1 MEILITNKIK
11 KILQLKAMLEL
22 NKLDQNLI
30 IKKID
35 DKTLNMQ
42 VTDNEMLMSI
52 VGQFD
57 QNLKELS
64 KLTNTNVFFRGNS
77 ITCKG
82 NKENL
87 DIFCKAI
94 KFLIN
99 KYALTRIIENEDV
112 FLSVKKNMKLE
123 NSNVKSF
130 KQLIKTPRKSV
141 IARSEKQSEYIKA
154 LKENDI
160 VISLGPAGTGKSFL
174 AVSVAITLLMEKKIE
189 RVILSRPA
197 VEAGEKLGFL
207 PGDMKEKVDPYL
219 RPLYDA
225 LYELFG
231 ADKIDKKIETGEIEI
246 APLAFMRG
254 RTLKNSFAILDEAQN
269 ATETQIKMFLTRIGE
284 NSKLVVNGDPS
295 QVDLINKSQSGLV
308 KSQKIL
314 KKIQEIK
321 IIEFDHN
328 DVVRHPLVSKIIRA
342 YNNKKIDDQD

>member
-1 MEILITNKIK
+1 MSEISK
-11 KILQLKAMLEL
+11 LE
-22 NKLDQNLI
+22 QILI

-35 DKTLNMQ
+35 KRTAIISINN
-42 VTDNEMLMSI
+42 NEMLMAI

-57 QNLKELS
+57 QNLKNLS
-64 KLTNTNVFFRGNS
+64 KLTDTDIYFRGNS

-82 NKENL
+82 DKDKL
-87 DIFCKAI
+87 STFCDAI
-94 KFLIN
+94 KFLVN
-99 KYALTRIIENEDV
+99 KYLLTNIIEKEDLL
-112 FLSVKKNMKLE
+112 LSVKKNLE
-123 NSNVKSF
+123 IEESNVKSF
-130 KQLIKTPRKSV
+130 KQLIKTPKKSV
-141 IARSEKQSEYIKA
+141 IARSEKQSDYIKA

-160 VISLGPAGTGKSFL
+160 IMSLGPAGTGKSFL
-174 AVSVAITLLMEKKIE
+174 AVSVAITLLMEKKID

-231 ADKIDKKIETGEIEI
+231 ADKIEKKIETGEIEI

-254 RTLKNSFAILDEAQN
+254 RTLKNCFAILDEAQN

-295 QVDLINKSQSGLV
+295 QVDLINKRDSGLI
-308 KSQKIL
+308 KSRNIL
-314 KKIQEIK
+314 KNLEEIK
-321 IIEFDHN
+321 IIEFDHK
-328 DVVRHPLVSKIIRA
+328 DVVRHPLVSKIIKA
-342 YNNKKIDDQD
+342 YQNKSIDDKS

>member
-1 MEILITNKIK
+1 MSEIS
-11 KILQLKAMLEL
+11 
-22 NKLDQNLI
+22 KLDQNLI

-35 DKTLNMQ
+35 SNTVNLQ
-42 VTDNEMLMSI
+42 IIDNEMLMSI

-57 QNLKELS
+57 QNLKNLS
-64 KLTNTNVFFRGNS
+64 KLTSTDVFFRGNS

-82 NKENL
+82 NKESINV
-87 DIFCKAI
+87 FCEAI
-94 KFLIN
+94 KFLID
-99 KYALTRIIENEDV
+99 KYFLTKIIEKEDII
-112 FLSVKKNMKLE
+112 LSVKKNTE
-123 NSNVKSF
+123 IETSNVKSF
-130 KQLIKTPRKSV
+130 NQLIKTPRKTV
-141 IARSEKQSEYIKA
+141 IARSEKQSAYIKA

-160 VISLGPAGTGKSFL
+160 IMSLGPAGTGKSFL
-174 AVSVAITLLMEKKIE
+174 AVSVGVTMLMEKKID

-231 ADKIDKKIETGEIEI
+231 ADKIDKKIESGEIEI

-254 RTLKNSFAILDEAQN
+254 RTLKNCFAILDEAQN

-284 NSKLVVNGDPS
+284 NSKLVVNGDPT
-295 QVDLINKSQSGLV
+295 QIDLINKTQSGLI
-308 KSQKIL
+308 KSKNLL
-314 KKIQEIK
+314 KNIDEIK
-321 IIEFDHN
+321 ILEFDHN

-342 YNNKKIDDQD
+342 YQNKSTDDKD

>member
-1 MEILITNKIK
+1 MSEISKID
-11 KILQLKAMLEL
+11 Q
-22 NKLDQNLI
+22 KLV

-35 DKTLNMQ
+35 KKTINLQ
-42 VTDNEMLMSI
+42 ITDNEMLMSI

-57 QNLKELS
+57 QNLKELA
-64 KLTNTNVFFRGNS
+64 KLSDTNIFFRGNS
-77 ITCKG
+77 LTCKG
-82 NKENL
+82 NPENIN
-87 DIFCKAI
+87 IFCEAI
-94 KFLIN
+94 KFLVN
-99 KYALTRIIENEDV
+99 KYFLTKIIEKEDII
-112 FLSVKKNMKLE
+112 LAVKKNIE
-123 NSNVKSF
+123 FEESNVKSF

-141 IARSEKQSEYIKA
+141 IARSEKQSDYIKA

-160 VISLGPAGTGKSFL
+160 IMSLGPAGTGKSFL
-174 AVSVAITLLMEKKIE
+174 AVSVGVSMLMEKKIE

-231 ADKIDKKIETGEIEI
+231 AEKIDKKIETGEIEI

-254 RTLKNSFAILDEAQN
+254 RTLKNCFAILDEAQN

-284 NSKLVVNGDPS
+284 KSKLVVNGDPS
-295 QVDLINKSQSGLV
+295 QIDLINKSQSGLI
-308 KSQKIL
+308 KSKNIL
-314 KKIQEIK
+314 KDLKEIK
-321 IIEFDHN
+321 IVEFDHN

-342 YNNKKIDDQD
+342 YQKKSTDDKN

>member
-1 MEILITNKIK
+1 MSEISKLENK
-11 KILQLKAMLEL
+11 
-22 NKLDQNLI
+22 LI
-30 IKKID
+30 IKRID
-35 DKTLNMQ
+35 KETVNISIN
-42 VTDNEMLMSI
+42 DNEMLMAV

-57 QNLKELS
+57 QHLKSLS
-64 KLTNTNVFFRGNS
+64 KLTNTDVYFRGNS

-82 NKENL
+82 DKEKL
-87 DIFCKAI
+87 SIFCDAI

-99 KYALTRIIENEDV
+99 KYFLTNIIEKEDIV
-112 FLSVKKNMKLE
+112 LSVKKNFE
-123 NSNVKSF
+123 VEESNVKSF
-130 KQLIKTPRKSV
+130 KQLIKTPKKSV

-160 VISLGPAGTGKSFL
+160 VMSLGPAGTGKSFL
-174 AVSVAITLLMEKKIE
+174 AVSVAVTLLMEKKID

-231 ADKIDKKIETGEIEI
+231 ADKIDKKIEAGEIEI

-254 RTLKNSFAILDEAQN
+254 RTLKNCFAILDEAQN

-295 QVDLINKSQSGLV
+295 QVDLINKRDSGLI
-308 KSQKIL
+308 KSRNLL
-314 KKIQEIK
+314 KELEEIK
-321 IIEFDHN
+321 VIEFDHN
-328 DVVRHPLVSKIIRA
+328 DVVRHPLVSKIIKA
-342 YNNKKIDDQD
+342 YQNKSIDDKN

>member
-1 MEILITNKIK
+1 MS
-11 KILQLKAMLEL
+11 EL
-22 NKLDQNLI
+22 TKLNQNLI

-35 DKTLNMQ
+35 NDTVNLQITN
-42 VTDNEMLMSI
+42 NEMLMSI
-52 VGQFD
+52 VGEFD
-57 QNLKELS
+57 QNLKDLAKLS
-64 KLTNTNVFFRGNS
+64 NTNVYFRGNS

-82 NKENL
+82 TNENL
-87 DIFCKAI
+87 SIFCDAV

-99 KYALTRIIENEDV
+99 KYFLTKIIEKEDIM
-112 FLSVKKNMKLE
+112 LSVKKNIELKD
-123 NSNVKSF
+123 SNIKSF
-130 KQLIKTPRKSV
+130 QQLIKTPRKSV
-141 IARSEKQSEYIKA
+141 IARSEKQSQYIKA

-160 VISLGPAGTGKSFL
+160 IMSLGPAGTGKSFL
-174 AVSVAITLLMEKKIE
+174 AVSVAVTMLMEKKID

-231 ADKIDKKIETGEIEI
+231 VEKVDKKIESGEIEI

-254 RTLKNSFAILDEAQN
+254 RTLKNCFAILDEAQN

-295 QVDLINKSQSGLV
+295 QIDLLNKSNSGLISS
-308 KSQKIL
+308 KNLL
-314 KKIQEIK
+314 KNLEEIK
-321 IIEFDHN
+321 IIEFDHT

-342 YNNKKIDDQD
+342 YQKKSADDQN

>member
-1 MEILITNKIK
+1 MSEISK
-11 KILQLKAMLEL
+11 LE
-22 NKLDQNLI
+22 QNLI

-35 DKTLNMQ
+35 Q
-42 VTDNEMLMSI
+42 VTVNISITNNETLMAI

-57 QNLKELS
+57 QNLKNLS
-64 KLTNTNVFFRGNS
+64 KLTSTEVYFRGNS

-82 NKENL
+82 EKEKL
-87 DIFCKAI
+87 SIFCEAI

-99 KYALTRIIENEDV
+99 KYLLTNIIEKEDIV
-112 FLSVKKNMKLE
+112 LAVKKNLE
-123 NSNVKSF
+123 IDESNVKSF
-130 KQLIKTPRKSV
+130 NQLIKTPKKSV
-141 IARSEKQSEYIKA
+141 IARSAKQSEYIKA

-160 VISLGPAGTGKSFL
+160 ILALGPAGTGKSFL
-174 AVSVAITLLMEKKIE
+174 AVSVAITLLMEKKID

-254 RTLKNSFAILDEAQN
+254 RTLKNCFAILDEAQN

-295 QVDLINKSQSGLV
+295 QVDLITKSNSGLI
-308 KSQKIL
+308 KSKNIL
-314 KKIQEIK
+314 KDIKEIK
-321 IIEFDHN
+321 LIEFDHN
-328 DVVRHPLVSKIIRA
+328 DVIRHPLVSKIIRA
-342 YNNKKIDDQD
+342 YQNKSTDDKN

>member
-1 MEILITNKIK
+1 MSEISKI
-11 KILQLKAMLEL
+11 E
-22 NKLDQNLI
+22 QNLI

-35 DKTLNMQ
+35 NETVIISVNN
-42 VTDNEMLMSI
+42 NEMLMAI

-57 QNLKELS
+57 QNLKNLS
-64 KLTNTNVFFRGNS
+64 KLTDTIVFFRGNS

-82 NKENL
+82 DKEKINT
-87 DIFCKAI
+87 FCDAI

-99 KYALTRIIENEDV
+99 KYFLTNVIEKEDIV
-112 FLSVKKNMKLE
+112 LAVKKNLNIKE
-123 NSNVKSF
+123 SNIKNF
-130 KQLIKTPRKSV
+130 NQLIKTPKKSV

-154 LKENDI
+154 LKENEI
-160 VISLGPAGTGKSFL
+160 IMSIGPAGTGKSFL
-174 AVSVAITLLMEKKIE
+174 AVSVAVTLLMEKKID

-231 ADKIDKKIETGEIEI
+231 VEKIDKKIETGEIEI

-254 RTLKNSFAILDEAQN
+254 RTLKNCFAILDEAQN

-284 NSKLVVNGDPS
+284 NSKLVVNGDPT
-295 QVDLINKSQSGLV
+295 QVDLINKTHSGLI
-308 KSQKIL
+308 KSKKIL
-314 KKIQEIK
+314 QDIKEIK

-328 DVVRHPLVSKIIRA
+328 DVIRHPLVSKIIKA
-342 YNNKKIDDQD
+342 YQKKSIDDKN

>member
-1 MEILITNKIK
+1 MSEVSTI
-11 KILQLKAMLEL
+11 
-22 NKLDQNLI
+22 DQNII

-35 DKTLNMQ
+35 KETINIQ
-42 VTDNEMLMSI
+42 INDNEMLMSI

-57 QNLKELS
+57 QNIKDLS
-64 KLTNTNVFFRGNS
+64 KSTNTDVFFRGNS

-82 NKENL
+82 KKE
-87 DIFCKAI
+87 DINAFCEAI

-99 KYALTRIIENEDV
+99 KYSLTKIIEKDDII
-112 FLSVKKNMKLE
+112 SAVKE
-123 NSNVKSF
+123 NINISDSKIKSLN
-130 KQLIKTPRKSV
+130 QLIRTPRKSV
-141 IARSEKQSEYIKA
+141 IARSNKQSDYIKA
-154 LKENDI
+154 LKENNI
-160 VISLGPAGTGKSFL
+160 IISLGPAGTGKSFL
-174 AVSVAITLLMEKKIE
+174 AVSVGVTLLMEKKID

-231 ADKIDKKIETGEIEI
+231 ADKIDKKIASGEIEI

-254 RTLKNSFAILDEAQN
+254 RTLKNCFAILDEAQN

-295 QVDLINKSQSGLV
+295 QIDLINKSQSGLI
-308 KSQKIL
+308 KSQEIL
-314 KKIQEIK
+314 KNLKEIK
-321 IIEFDHN
+321 IIEFDDK

-342 YNNKKIDDQD
+342 YQNKSTDDNN

>member
-1 MEILITNKIK
+1 
-11 KILQLKAMLEL
+11 MLL
-22 NKLDQNLI
+22 A
-30 IKKID
+30 
-35 DKTLNMQ
+35 
-42 VTDNEMLMSI
+42 I

-57 QNLKELS
+57 QNLKNLS
-64 KLTNTNVFFRGNS
+64 KLTSTEVFFRGNS

-82 NKENL
+82 EREKL
-87 DIFCKAI
+87 SLFSDAI

-99 KYALTRIIENEDV
+99 KYFLTNIIEKEDII
-112 FLSVKKNMKLE
+112 LSVKKNFE
-123 NSNVKSF
+123 IQESNVKSF
-130 KQLIKTPRKSV
+130 KQLIKTPKKSV

-160 VISLGPAGTGKSFL
+160 IMAIGPAGTGKSFL
-174 AVSVAITLLMEKKIE
+174 AVSVAITLLMEKKID

-254 RTLKNSFAILDEAQN
+254 RTLKNCYAILDEAQN

-295 QVDLINKSQSGLV
+295 QVDLINKQDSGLI
-308 KSQKIL
+308 KSRNIL
-314 KKIQEIK
+314 KGVEEIK

-328 DVVRHPLVSKIIRA
+328 DVVRHPLVSKIIKA
-342 YNNKKIDDQD
+342 YQNKSIDDKD

>member
-1 MEILITNKIK
+1 MSEISK
-11 KILQLKAMLEL
+11 LE
-22 NKLDQNLI
+22 QNLI

-35 DKTLNMQ
+35 NGTTNIQIANND
-42 VTDNEMLMSI
+42 MLISI
-52 VGQFD
+52 VGEFD
-57 QNLKELS
+57 KNLKHLS
-64 KLTNTNVFFRGNS
+64 KLTDTNLFFRGNS

-82 NKENL
+82 NAENIL
-87 DIFCKAI
+87 VFCTAI

-99 KYALTRIIENEDV
+99 KYLLTNIIEKEDIV
-112 FLSVKKNMKLE
+112 LSVKKNIKFE
-123 NSNVKSF
+123 ESNVKTF

-141 IARSEKQSEYIKA
+141 IARSEKQSDYIKA

-160 VISLGPAGTGKSFL
+160 VMSLGPAGTGKSFL

-254 RTLKNSFAILDEAQN
+254 RTLKNCFAILDEAQN

-295 QVDLINKSQSGLV
+295 QVDLINKEHSGLI
-308 KSQKIL
+308 KS
-314 KKIQEIK
+314 KKVLEKLEEIK
-321 IIEFDHN
+321 VIVFDHN

-342 YNNKKIDDQD
+342 YQNKNTDDKN

>member
-1 MEILITNKIK
+1 MSEITK
-11 KILQLKAMLEL
+11 LE
-22 NKLDQNLI
+22 QNLSV
-30 IKKID
+30 KKID
-35 DKTLNMQ
+35 NETINI
-42 VTDNEMLMSI
+42 TINNNEMLLAI

-57 QNLKELS
+57 QNLKSLS
-64 KLTNTNVFFRGNS
+64 KLTNTDVYFRGNS

-82 NKENL
+82 DKENL
-87 DIFCKAI
+87 TVFCDGI

-99 KYALTRIIENEDV
+99 KYFLTNIIEKEDIV
-112 FLSVKKNMKLE
+112 LSVKKNLE
-123 NSNVKSF
+123 VSDSNVKSF
-130 KQLIKTPRKSV
+130 KQLIKTPKKSV

-160 VISLGPAGTGKSFL
+160 VMSLGPAGTGKSFL
-174 AVSVAITLLMEKKIE
+174 AVSVAVTLLMEKKID

-254 RTLKNSFAILDEAQN
+254 RTLKNCFAILDEAQN

-295 QVDLINKSQSGLV
+295 QVDLINKSHSGLI
-308 KSQKIL
+308 KSKNIL
-314 KKIQEIK
+314 KNLQEIK
-321 IIEFDHN
+321 IIEFDHM

-342 YNNKKIDDQD
+342 YQKNSTDDKN

>member
-1 MEILITNKIK
+1 MSEISKLENK
-11 KILQLKAMLEL
+11 
-22 NKLDQNLI
+22 LI
-30 IKKID
+30 IKRID
-35 DKTLNMQ
+35 KETVNISIN
-42 VTDNEMLMSI
+42 DNEMLMAV

-57 QNLKELS
+57 QHLKNLS
-64 KLTNTNVFFRGNS
+64 KLTNTDVYFRGNS

-82 NKENL
+82 GKEKL
-87 DIFCKAI
+87 SLFCDAI

-99 KYALTRIIENEDV
+99 KYFLTNIIEKEDIV
-112 FLSVKKNMKLE
+112 LSVKKNFE
-123 NSNVKSF
+123 VEESNVKSF
-130 KQLIKTPRKSV
+130 KQLIKTPKKSV

-160 VISLGPAGTGKSFL
+160 VMSLGPAGTGKSFL
-174 AVSVAITLLMEKKIE
+174 AVSVAVTLLMEKKID

-231 ADKIDKKIETGEIEI
+231 ADKIDKKIEAGEIEI

-254 RTLKNSFAILDEAQN
+254 RTLKNCFAILDEAQN

-295 QVDLINKSQSGLV
+295 QVDLINKRDSGLI
-308 KSQKIL
+308 KSRNLL
-314 KKIQEIK
+314 KELEEIK
-321 IIEFDHN
+321 VIEFDHN
-328 DVVRHPLVSKIIRA
+328 DVVRHPLVSKIIKA
-342 YNNKKIDDQD
+342 YQNKSIDDKN

>member
-1 MEILITNKIK
+1 MSEISK
-11 KILQLKAMLEL
+11 LE
-22 NKLDQNLI
+22 QNLI

-35 DKTLNMQ
+35 TKTVNISINN
-42 VTDNEMLMSI
+42 NEMLMAI

-57 QNLKELS
+57 QNLKTLS
-64 KLTNTNVFFRGNS
+64 KLANTDVYFRGNS

-87 DIFCKAI
+87 SIFCDAI

-99 KYALTRIIENEDV
+99 KYFLTNIIEKEDII
-112 FLSVKKNMKLE
+112 LSVKKNLE
-123 NSNVKSF
+123 IEDSNVKSF
-130 KQLIKTPRKSV
+130 KQLIKTPKKSV

-160 VISLGPAGTGKSFL
+160 VMSLGPAGTGKSFL
-174 AVSVAITLLMEKKIE
+174 AVSVAVTLLIEKKID

-254 RTLKNSFAILDEAQN
+254 RTLKNCFAILDEAQN

-295 QVDLINKSQSGLV
+295 QVDLINKSYSGLI
-308 KSQKIL
+308 KSRNIL
-314 KKIQEIK
+314 KDLKEIK
-321 IIEFDHN
+321 IIEFDHT

-342 YNNKKIDDQD
+342 YQKKSTDDKN

>member
-1 MEILITNKIK
+1 MSEISK
-11 KILQLKAMLEL
+11 LEQSL
-22 NKLDQNLI
+22 V

-35 DKTLNMQ
+35 KETVNISIN
-42 VTDNEMLMSI
+42 DNEMLMAI

-57 QNLKELS
+57 QNLKSLS
-64 KLTNTNVFFRGNS
+64 KLTDTNVFFRGNS

-82 NKENL
+82 GKEKL
-87 DIFCKAI
+87 SIFCDAI

-99 KYALTRIIENEDV
+99 KYFLTNIIEKEDIV
-112 FLSVKKNMKLE
+112 LSVKKNLE
-123 NSNVKSF
+123 IEESNVKSF
-130 KQLIKTPRKSV
+130 KQLIKTPKKSV

-154 LKENDI
+154 LKESDI
-160 VISLGPAGTGKSFL
+160 IMSLGPAGTGKSFL
-174 AVSVAITLLMEKKIE
+174 AVSVAVTLLMEKKID

-231 ADKIDKKIETGEIEI
+231 ADKIDKKIEMGEIEI

-254 RTLKNSFAILDEAQN
+254 RTLKNCFAILDEAQN

-295 QVDLINKSQSGLV
+295 QVDLINKRDSGLI
-308 KSQKIL
+308 KSRNIL
-314 KKIQEIK
+314 QDLKEIK
-321 IIEFDHN
+321 VIEFDHH
-328 DVVRHPLVSKIIRA
+328 DVVRHPLVSKIIKA
-342 YNNKKIDDQD
+342 YQNKSIDDKN

>member
-1 MEILITNKIK
+1 MSEIS
-11 KILQLKAMLEL
+11 
-22 NKLDQNLI
+22 KLDQNLI

-35 DKTLNMQ
+35 NETVNVQ
-42 VTDNEMLMSI
+42 ITNNEMLMSI

-64 KLTNTNVFFRGNS
+64 KLTDTNIFFRGNS

-82 NKENL
+82 KRE
-87 DIFCKAI
+87 DISVFCEAI

-99 KYALTRIIENEDV
+99 KYFLTKVIEKEDIV
-112 FLSVKKNMKLE
+112 LSVKKNIEFEK
-123 NSNVKSF
+123 SNIKTF

-160 VISLGPAGTGKSFL
+160 TMSLGPAGTGKSFL
-174 AVSVAITLLMEKKIE
+174 AVSVAVTLLMEKKIE

-231 ADKIDKKIETGEIEI
+231 AEKIDKKIETGEIEI

-254 RTLKNSFAILDEAQN
+254 RTLKNCFAILDEAQN

-295 QVDLINKSQSGLV
+295 QIDLINKSQSGLI
-308 KSQKIL
+308 KSRNIL
-314 KKIQEIK
+314 EDLKEIK
-321 IIEFDHN
+321 IIEFDHT

-342 YNNKKIDDQD
+342 YQKKSTDDKN

>member
-1 MEILITNKIK
+1 MSEISK
-11 KILQLKAMLEL
+11 LE
-22 NKLDQNLI
+22 QNLI

-35 DKTLNMQ
+35 ARTVNISINN
-42 VTDNEMLMSI
+42 NEMLMAI

-57 QNLKELS
+57 QNLKTLS
-64 KLTNTNVFFRGNS
+64 KLVNTDVYFRGNS

-87 DIFCKAI
+87 SIFCDAI

-99 KYALTRIIENEDV
+99 KYFLTNIIEKEDII
-112 FLSVKKNMKLE
+112 LSVKKNLE
-123 NSNVKSF
+123 IEDSNVKSF
-130 KQLIKTPRKSV
+130 KQLIKTPKKSV

-160 VISLGPAGTGKSFL
+160 IMSLGPAGTGKSFL
-174 AVSVAITLLMEKKIE
+174 AVSVAVTLLMEKKID

-254 RTLKNSFAILDEAQN
+254 RTLKNCFAILDEAQN

-295 QVDLINKSQSGLV
+295 QVDLINKSNSGLI
-308 KSQKIL
+308 KSKNIL
-314 KKIQEIK
+314 RDLKEIK
-321 IIEFDHN
+321 IIEFDHT

-342 YNNKKIDDQD
+342 YQKKSTDDKN

>member
-1 MEILITNKIK
+1 MSEISK
-11 KILQLKAMLEL
+11 LE
-22 NKLDQNLI
+22 QNLI

-35 DKTLNMQ
+35 
-42 VTDNEMLMSI
+42 NETVNVSVMNNEVLMAI

-57 QNLKELS
+57 QNLKSLS
-64 KLTNTNVFFRGNS
+64 RLTNTNVYFRGNS

-82 NKENL
+82 NKEHL
-87 DIFCKAI
+87 SRFCEAI

-99 KYALTRIIENEDV
+99 KYLITNIIEKEDIV
-112 FLSVKKNMKLE
+112 LSVKKNIE
-123 NSNVKSF
+123 IEETNIKSF
-130 KQLIKTPRKSV
+130 KQLIKTPKKSV

-154 LKENDI
+154 LKENEI
-160 VISLGPAGTGKSFL
+160 VFSIGPAGTGKSFL
-174 AVSVAITLLMEKKIE
+174 AVSVAITLLMEKKID

-254 RTLKNSFAILDEAQN
+254 RTLKNCFAILDEAQN

-295 QVDLINKSQSGLV
+295 QVDLINKAHSGLI
-308 KSQKIL
+308 KSKNIL
-314 KKIQEIK
+314 KDVEEIK
-321 IIEFDHN
+321 LIEFDHN

-342 YNNKKIDDQD
+342 YQNKSTNDKD

>member
-1 MEILITNKIK
+1 MSEIS
-11 KILQLKAMLEL
+11 
-22 NKLDQNLI
+22 KLDQNLI

-35 DKTLNMQ
+35 NETVNLQ
-42 VTDNEMLMSI
+42 IIGNEMLMSI

-57 QNLKELS
+57 QNLKDLS
-64 KLTNTNVFFRGNS
+64 KLTDTNIFFRGNS

-82 NKENL
+82 KKENTDL
-87 DIFCKAI
+87 FCKAI

-99 KYALTRIIENEDV
+99 KYFLTNIIEKEDIV
-112 FLSVKKNMKLE
+112 SSVKKKIDLE
-123 NSNVKSF
+123 ESNVKSF

-154 LKENDI
+154 LKENEI

-174 AVSVAITLLMEKKIE
+174 AVSVAVTLLMEKKIE

-231 ADKIDKKIETGEIEI
+231 ADKINKKIESGEIEI

-254 RTLKNSFAILDEAQN
+254 RTLKNCFAILDEAQN

-295 QVDLINKSQSGLV
+295 QIDLINKSQSGLI
-308 KSQKIL
+308 KS
-314 KKIQEIK
+314 KK
-321 IIEFDHN
+321 
-328 DVVRHPLVSKIIRA
+328 L
-342 YNNKKIDDQD
+342 

>member
-1 MEILITNKIK
+1 MSEISK
-11 KILQLKAMLEL
+11 LE
-22 NKLDQNLI
+22 QSLI

-35 DKTLNMQ
+35 STTVNIQ
-42 VTDNEMLMSI
+42 ITNNEMLMTI
-52 VGQFD
+52 VGEFN
-57 QNLKELS
+57 QNLKELE
-64 KLTNTNVFFRGNS
+64 KLTNTNIFFRGNS

-82 NKENL
+82 KEANL
-87 DIFCKAI
+87 KDFSEAI

-99 KYALTRIIENEDV
+99 KYLLTNFIEKGDIM
-112 FLSVKKNMKLE
+112 LSVKKNMKLE
-123 NSNVKSF
+123 ESNVQSF
-130 KQLIKTPRKSV
+130 KQLIKTPRSSV
-141 IARSEKQSEYIKA
+141 IARSKKQSDYIKA

-174 AVSVAITLLMEKKIE
+174 AVSVAVSLLMEKKVE

-231 ADKIDKKIETGEIEI
+231 SDKIDKKIATGEIEI

-254 RTLKNSFAILDEAQN
+254 RTLKNCFAILDEAQN

-295 QVDLINKSQSGLV
+295 QIDLINKSQSGLI
-308 KSQKIL
+308 KSKNIL
-314 KKIQEIK
+314 KGLNEIK
-321 IIEFDHN
+321 IIEFDHT

-342 YNNKKIDDQD
+342 YQKKSTDDKS

>member
-1 MEILITNKIK
+1 MSEISK
-11 KILQLKAMLEL
+11 LE
-22 NKLDQNLI
+22 QNLI

-35 DKTLNMQ
+35 KETVNISI
-42 VTDNEMLMSI
+42 TNNEMLMNI

-57 QNLKELS
+57 QNLKNLS
-64 KLTNTNVFFRGNS
+64 KLTDTDVYFRGNS

-82 NKENL
+82 EKEKL
-87 DIFCKAI
+87 LAFCDAI

-99 KYALTRIIENEDV
+99 KYFLTNIIEKEDIV
-112 FLSVKKNMKLE
+112 LSVKKNIE
-123 NSNVKSF
+123 IQESNVKSF
-130 KQLIKTPRKSV
+130 KQLIKTPKKSV

-160 VISLGPAGTGKSFL
+160 VMSLGPAGTGKSFL
-174 AVSVAITLLMEKKIE
+174 AVSVAVTLLMEKKIE

-254 RTLKNSFAILDEAQN
+254 RTLKNCFAILDEAQN

-295 QVDLINKSQSGLV
+295 QVDLINKSHSGLI
-308 KSQKIL
+308 KSRNIL
-314 KKIQEIK
+314 KDLNEIK

-342 YNNKKIDDQD
+342 YQNNSTDDKR